1 MFISAS
7 RICCVG
13 IWRRFSH
20 LRRPLYEPNSISSVS
35 IAPYSVSKWKASIS
49 FVLTPISLRQSLN
62 MPSQSL
68 KVPIFATLPG
78 IIPLLHHI
86 QPNCFQLCVMLNR
99 VHAQLAA
106 EARTLVPPKWQR
118 CIHQSVSVNPYGSRF
133 ESTRD

>member
-1 MFISAS
+1 MS
-7 RICCVG
+7 
-13 IWRRFSH
+13 
-20 LRRPLYEPNSISSVS
+20 L
-35 IAPYSVSKWKASIS
+35 
-49 FVLTPISLRQSLN
+49 VLTPISLRQSLN

-99 VHAQLAA
+99 VHTQLAA

-118 CIHQSVSVNPYGSRF
+118 CIHQSVSVNPHGSRF
-133 ESTRD
+133 ESTRDAVSFLYVARPYRPSHAVPILVRLFHSFVDVVQLQNRT